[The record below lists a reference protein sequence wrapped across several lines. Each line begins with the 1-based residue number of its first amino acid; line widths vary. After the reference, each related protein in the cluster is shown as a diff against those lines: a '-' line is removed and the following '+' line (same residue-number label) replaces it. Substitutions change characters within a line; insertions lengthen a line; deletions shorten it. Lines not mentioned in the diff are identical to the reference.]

1 MRTAIKSALNWLGML
16 IVSPAALAC
25 WLERRVNDGNSAFLF
40 WSHVVAQ
47 LPGAPGLFV
56 RRAFYRW
63 TIDRCAEN
71 VTIGFG
77 ALLNRNARLDSGA
90 YIGSYALI
98 GWVWIQEDSL
108 IGSRV
113 SIPSGG
119 HQHRFLPSGKW
130 TPTDDSTLTRVVIGK
145 NTWVGEAAV
154 IMANVG
160 SGCMVAAGAVVSAAV
175 PNGVMVAGNPARF
188 VRRMTAEQPADQSD
202 DARVPALH

>member
-1 MRTAIKSALNWLGML
+1 MRTSIKSALNWLAML
-16 IVSPAALAC
+16 IASPAALAC
-25 WLERRVNDGNSAFLF
+25 WLERRVNGGNSAFLF

-47 LPGAPGLFV
+47 LPGAPGLFL

-63 TIDRCAEN
+63 TIDSCAEN

-77 ALLNRNARLDSGA
+77 TLLNRNARLDSGA
-90 YIGSYALI
+90 YVGSYALI
-98 GWVWIQEDSL
+98 VWVWIQEYSL

-119 HQHRFLPSGKW
+119 RQHRFLPSGQW
-130 TPTDDSTLTRVVIGK
+130 TPTDDTTLTRVVIGK

-154 IMANVG
+154 IMADVG
-160 SGCMVAAGAVVSAAV
+160 DGCMVAAGAVVSAAV

-188 VRRMTAEQPADQSD
+188 VRRVTAEQPVGQSH